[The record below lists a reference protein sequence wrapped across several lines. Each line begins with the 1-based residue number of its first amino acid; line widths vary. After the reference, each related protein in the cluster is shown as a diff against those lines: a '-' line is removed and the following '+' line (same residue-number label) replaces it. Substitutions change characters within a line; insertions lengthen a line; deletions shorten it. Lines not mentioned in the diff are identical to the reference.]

1 MRYVVHYNTRH
12 TVVLDCVGKPSHED
26 LRARAVWQAKNHS
39 GRADIELVQVL
50 PEGVPSEL
58 LKDKPPE
65 PPEPPTLPKPPAP
78 PGTPH
83 SGDLMLARAA

>member
-1 MRYVVHYNTRH
+1 VKYTVHYKANY
-12 TVVLDCVGKPSHED
+12 TVVLDCIGKPSHED
-26 LRARAVWQAKNHS
+26 LRTRALWAAKHDAGTS
-39 GRADIELVQVL
+39 DVELVQVL
-50 PEGVPSEL
+50 PEGVPSAMGR
-58 LKDKPPE
+58 DNPE